1 MNDMFSNSLAQAG
14 MTTDPLTDNVQQT
27 TDAVWNSFHDFW
39 RPIANTAPKLFCAA
53 LVMIA
58 GYVIARLVSK
68 AITAIADR
76 LGLQRMAENAGFVQ
90 SMQHVGIHRTV
101 PQVLGTIFFWL
112 LLCVFL
118 IASVDILDLPTI
130 KIALDRLL
138 NYVPNLLVASI
149 VVVLGLL
156 LAAFLRGVVATSA
169 DRVGIHYAQ
178 QLASACYWILAL
190 MTFNAALNQ
199 LEIQIKLFN
208 EIVLILLAGGAL
220 AFGLSFG
227 LGGREVM
234 AGILAGYY
242 LRQRLQA
249 GLGRN
254 SPADLF
260 RSDAWIRVHE
270 HEGEH
275 LPLRGRE
282 RDRLAVAGV
291 ADREA
296 LERAAGLHDA
306 HDDGPVVVHLEDAAE
321 PEGLARPDP
330 LVAGVVHDHRV
341 GLPQVGDRAEE
352 HLCGRADERG
362 VVEPEE
368 DHLLVRALLEPRPA
382 EALVEPHRP
391 GHPRHALDAEE
402 FRVGQRLDVVDELHV
417 GVHDPDVGPLDV
429 ADLAHRQ

>member
-27 TDAVWNSFHDFW
+27 TDAVWNSFYDFW

-68 AITAIADR
+68 AVTAIADR
-76 LGLQRMAENAGFVQ
+76 LGLQRMAENGGFVQ

-249 GLGRN
+249 G
-254 SPADLF
+254 D
-260 RSDAWIRVHE
+260 RVSI
-270 HEGEH
+270 GS
-275 LPLRGRE
+275 LDGTVRE
-282 RDRLAVAGV
+282 V
-291 ADREA
+291 
-296 LERAAGLHDA
+296 
-306 HDDGPVVVHLEDAAE
+306 GPVATILETHED
-321 PEGLARPDP
+321 GL
-330 LVAGVVHDHRV
+330 LHRRSV
-341 GLPQVGDRAEE
+341 PNTKMLNEA
-352 HLCGRADERG
+352 
-362 VVEPEE
+362 
-368 DHLLVRALLEPRPA
+368 VR
-382 EALVEPHRP
+382 
-391 GHPRHALDAEE
+391 
-402 FRVGQRLDVVDELHV
+402 
-417 GVHDPDVGPLDV
+417 
-429 ADLAHRQ
+429 

>member
-1 MNDMFSNSLAQAG
+1 MNDIFSNTLAQAG
-14 MTTDPLTDNVQQT
+14 MTTDLLADNVQQT

-68 AITAIADR
+68 AVTAIADR
-76 LGLQRMAENAGFVQ
+76 LGLQRMAENGGFVQ

-249 GLGRN
+249 G
-254 SPADLF
+254 D
-260 RSDAWIRVHE
+260 RVSI
-270 HEGEH
+270 GS
-275 LPLRGRE
+275 LDGTVRE
-282 RDRLAVAGV
+282 V
-291 ADREA
+291 
-296 LERAAGLHDA
+296 
-306 HDDGPVVVHLEDAAE
+306 GPVATILETHED
-321 PEGLARPDP
+321 GL
-330 LVAGVVHDHRV
+330 LHRRSV
-341 GLPQVGDRAEE
+341 PNTKMLNEA
-352 HLCGRADERG
+352 
-362 VVEPEE
+362 
-368 DHLLVRALLEPRPA
+368 VR
-382 EALVEPHRP
+382 
-391 GHPRHALDAEE
+391 
-402 FRVGQRLDVVDELHV
+402 
-417 GVHDPDVGPLDV
+417 
-429 ADLAHRQ
+429 

>member
-68 AITAIADR
+68 AVTAIADR
-76 LGLQRMAENAGFVQ
+76 LGLQRMAENGGFVQ

-249 GLGRN
+249 G
-254 SPADLF
+254 D
-260 RSDAWIRVHE
+260 RVSI
-270 HEGEH
+270 GS
-275 LPLRGRE
+275 LDGTVRE
-282 RDRLAVAGV
+282 V
-291 ADREA
+291 
-296 LERAAGLHDA
+296 
-306 HDDGPVVVHLEDAAE
+306 GPVATILETHED
-321 PEGLARPDP
+321 GL
-330 LVAGVVHDHRV
+330 LHRRSV
-341 GLPQVGDRAEE
+341 PNTKMLNEA
-352 HLCGRADERG
+352 
-362 VVEPEE
+362 
-368 DHLLVRALLEPRPA
+368 VR
-382 EALVEPHRP
+382 
-391 GHPRHALDAEE
+391 
-402 FRVGQRLDVVDELHV
+402 
-417 GVHDPDVGPLDV
+417 
-429 ADLAHRQ
+429 

>member
-1 MNDMFSNSLAQAG
+1 MNDMFSNTLAQAG
-14 MTTDPLTDNVQQT
+14 MTTDPLADNVQQT

-39 RPIANTAPKLFCAA
+39 RPIANTAPKLLCAA

-68 AITAIADR
+68 AVTAIADR
-76 LGLQRMAENAGFVQ
+76 LGLQRMAENGGFVQ

-101 PQVLGTIFFWL
+101 PQVLGTIFFWM

-249 GLGRN
+249 G
-254 SPADLF
+254 D
-260 RSDAWIRVHE
+260 RVSI
-270 HEGEH
+270 GS
-275 LPLRGRE
+275 LDGTVRE
-282 RDRLAVAGV
+282 V
-291 ADREA
+291 
-296 LERAAGLHDA
+296 
-306 HDDGPVVVHLEDAAE
+306 GPVATILETHED
-321 PEGLARPDP
+321 GL
-330 LVAGVVHDHRV
+330 LHRRSV
-341 GLPQVGDRAEE
+341 PNTKMLNEA
-352 HLCGRADERG
+352 
-362 VVEPEE
+362 
-368 DHLLVRALLEPRPA
+368 VR
-382 EALVEPHRP
+382 
-391 GHPRHALDAEE
+391 
-402 FRVGQRLDVVDELHV
+402 
-417 GVHDPDVGPLDV
+417 
-429 ADLAHRQ
+429 

>member
-1 MNDMFSNSLAQAG
+1 MNDIFSNTLAQAG
-14 MTTDPLTDNVQQT
+14 MTTDPLADNVQQT

-68 AITAIADR
+68 AVTAIADR
-76 LGLQRMAENAGFVQ
+76 LGLQRMAENGGFVQ

-249 GLGRN
+249 G
-254 SPADLF
+254 D
-260 RSDAWIRVHE
+260 RVSI
-270 HEGEH
+270 GS
-275 LPLRGRE
+275 LDGTVRE
-282 RDRLAVAGV
+282 V
-291 ADREA
+291 
-296 LERAAGLHDA
+296 
-306 HDDGPVVVHLEDAAE
+306 GPVATILETHED
-321 PEGLARPDP
+321 GL
-330 LVAGVVHDHRV
+330 LHRRSV
-341 GLPQVGDRAEE
+341 PNTKMLNEA
-352 HLCGRADERG
+352 
-362 VVEPEE
+362 
-368 DHLLVRALLEPRPA
+368 VR
-382 EALVEPHRP
+382 
-391 GHPRHALDAEE
+391 
-402 FRVGQRLDVVDELHV
+402 
-417 GVHDPDVGPLDV
+417 
-429 ADLAHRQ
+429 